1 MKRAVILLLMVLL
14 LNDSGCAAQE
24 EIFGLSPQ
32 DFTVVAESDSHGGF
46 LGDGLYVLTLDCAQ
60 NRDKALATVST
71 WKTLPLSENLQLML
85 YGGERNGTIYG
96 YDLAQEAGISQIDNG
111 WYRFEDRHD
120 QSKDPADATA
130 LFNRFS
136 YNFSL
141 AIYDADADR
150 LYYLEF
156 DT

>member
-96 YDLAQEAGISQIDNG
+96 YDLAQEAGIPQIDNG

-120 QSKDPADATA
+120 QSKDPADDTA

>member
-1 MKRAVILLLMVLL
+1 MKRVIVLL
-14 LNDSGCAAQE
+14 AVLSVLLSGCGGQRDVFGFFPQE
-24 EIFGLSPQ
+24 FDVLE
-32 DFTVVAESDSHGGF
+32 ESDTHGGF

-96 YDLAQEAGISQIDNG
+96 YDLAQEAGIPQIDNG

-120 QSKDPADATA
+120 QSKDPADDTA